1 MEDERRSD
9 EVTKVRKKKKKKKRK
24 EKKRERRRERGRGRG
39 REEPTPMHPGGRTY
53 GVFGV
58 SGVFGV
64 FGAFALHR
72 ERRDTQHRAGAVQ
85 RHGRVARRE
94 PDPAV
99 DEHGE
104 LARGVVGRDRDG
116 EGGGGAEEEGE
127 RGGAGDHAETPHRVY
142 VVHKRAT
149 HVPQRFST
157 VLYILYI
164 LYGSATVYTVTES
177 MYTSD

>member
-24 EKKRERRRERGRGRG
+24 EKKRERGRGRG

-53 GVFGV
+53 GVF
-58 SGVFGV
+58 GVFGV

-157 VLYILYI
+157 VLY
-164 LYGSATVYTVTES
+164 GTVTES
-177 MYTSD
+177 MYTMFRDV